1 MSGSIYNKR
10 EGTTRIM
17 ESFNCVSFFIS
28 LVFLLSTWRTRRER
42 PLTIAEVTWSTRKR
56 ILPPP
61 PRSQWRKKL
70 EQELR
75 KQNKKKVEAHRKS
88 NWRGRPITNIRRTTT
103 RSFMAFVSPPLS
115 TLMATGHARFTL
127 PLLPAKTLPF
137 SFRLRSQHFSNPIPR
152 LLLPITRL
160 LKGNNN
166 DRIEQS
172 HSDAL
177 IHDRWSPDSFCFFLL
192 LSETVVLTRGTRT
205 AESSCAMSLVVTWQ
219 EAKERES
226 GNEASDFYF
235 QVIFYLQRLPFV
247 LQQGTSKPQTKKV
260 VISFITIMTRYVQN
274 TLART
279 HARKRR
285 RVFFNGIENDNRR
298 RFTHS
303 RLIYGREALTSR
315 HTTRFDCFTWDS
327 YSPLYRPA
335 IEIIRW
341 TQQPSRYNVTSFS
354 HLRRKTKG
362 EKKKTG
368 GCYRFE
374 LMMSDCRGEHT
385 MWQQQVS
392 FPQFWNEKKKKN
404 VHDEQIQNDDNN
416 SSTKNNPADVGEC
429 GKCRPHSRTGPTRA
443 SFALWIFVLGFF
455 FFSFFLNDVEKNK

>member
-28 LVFLLSTWRTRRER
+28 LAFLLSTWRTRRER

-70 EQELR
+70 KQELR
-75 KQNKKKVEAHRKS
+75 KQNKTKVEAHRKS

-177 IHDRWSPDSFCFFLL
+177 IHDRWSPDSFWFCYYLRLLFLQGGL
-192 LSETVVLTRGTRT
+192 G
-205 AESSCAMSLVVTWQ
+205 
-219 EAKERES
+219 
-226 GNEASDFYF
+226 
-235 QVIFYLQRLPFV
+235 LP
-247 LQQGTSKPQTKKV
+247 
-260 VISFITIMTRYVQN
+260 
-274 TLART
+274 
-279 HARKRR
+279 
-285 RVFFNGIENDNRR
+285 
-298 RFTHS
+298 
-303 RLIYGREALTSR
+303 SR
-315 HTTRFDCFTWDS
+315 H
-327 YSPLYRPA
+327 
-335 IEIIRW
+335 
-341 TQQPSRYNVTSFS
+341 
-354 HLRRKTKG
+354 
-362 EKKKTG
+362 
-368 GCYRFE
+368 
-374 LMMSDCRGEHT
+374 
-385 MWQQQVS
+385 
-392 FPQFWNEKKKKN
+392 
-404 VHDEQIQNDDNN
+404 
-416 SSTKNNPADVGEC
+416 
-429 GKCRPHSRTGPTRA
+429 
-443 SFALWIFVLGFF
+443 VLC
-455 FFSFFLNDVEKNK
+455 L